1 MTYKSTLFKSLF
13 RKSIGLLLMVIS
25 WLTAHHVAAET
36 HTHIVVTAPSDTSAW
51 QLAQDKN
58 DIQVYTRKWKG
69 SSFWEVKAETIVE
82 APVAGMV
89 ALIKD
94 TEVAPEWIDRLV
106 HFEACKINS
115 PTDWYA
121 YAEISLPWPY
131 ENKDLITHNVVTY
144 HKDGSVTVTLTS
156 APDLLPLKEGRNRMQ
171 HTKGSWRFIPHSRNR
186 TKIIYTNYAEP
197 EGLGLPMWVLKP
209 IVVHGVHKSLGN
221 IKNIVTR
228 PKYQQGGLTH
238 QRQP

>member
-1 MTYKSTLFKSLF
+1 MSKVSGFCKGSF
-13 RKSIGLLLMVIS
+13 GKHIGILVLLLGLGAAPVQARSIS
-25 WLTAHHVAAET
+25 TSKL
-36 HTHIVVTAPSDTSAW
+36 ISPSDTTAW

-58 DIQVYTRKWKG
+58 NIKVFTRKWKG
-69 SSFWEVKAETIVE
+69 SSFWQIKAETIVD

-94 TEVAPEWIDRLV
+94 TEAAHEWIDRLV

-131 ENKDLITHNVVTY
+131 ENKDLITHNVLTY
-144 HKDGSVTVTLTS
+144 HRDGSVSVLLTS
-156 APDLLPLKEGRNRMQ
+156 APNLLPLKEGRSRMQ
-171 HTKGSWRFIPHSRNR
+171 HTKGSWRFVPISRSQ

-209 IVVHGVHKSLGN
+209 IVVHGVHKSLDN
-221 IKNIVTR
+221 IKSIVTR
-228 PKYQQGGLTH
+228 SKYQSAGLTYYM
-238 QRQP
+238 QP